1 MKDRGGQALPFL
13 LNGRRHIVE
22 GVECIDC
29 ILVHMGKRIDY
40 EVELRTAKKQIE
52 QAYWEKDQALVKLEQ
67 LHEEIEQKQEELIAL
82 NANLLELSVT
92 DKLTGLKN
100 RRFFQEKL
108 EDQIIL
114 YRKVDKPFSVFILDI
129 DHFKKVN
136 DTWGH
141 QTGDDVL
148 ERLAKIL
155 QAFSRK
161 GDIVARYGGEEF
173 VLILPDI
180 DIVEARAIAER
191 LRMAV
196 AGSTWKTG
204 NITISIGIAT
214 FTPTDSDSTILKK
227 ADQALYVSKENGRN
241 RVTHFVDLEE
251 KLL

>member
-1 MKDRGGQALPFL
+1 M
-13 LNGRRHIVE
+13 
-22 GVECIDC
+22 
-29 ILVHMGKRIDY
+29 
-40 EVELRTAKKQIE
+40 
-52 QAYWEKDQALVKLEQ
+52 KLEL

-82 NANLLELSVT
+82 NANLVELSVT

-100 RRFFQEKL
+100 RRYFQEKI

-114 YRKVDKPFSVFILDI
+114 YRKVDKPFSVILLDI

-155 QAFSRK
+155 QAYSRK

-173 VLILPDI
+173 VLILPDMDI
-180 DIVEARAIAER
+180 DEAKAIAER
-191 LRMAV
+191 LRTAV
-196 AGSTWKTG
+196 AGSIWNTG
-204 NITISIGIAT
+204 SITISIGIAT
-214 FTPTDSDSTILKK
+214 FTPTDSNATILKK
-227 ADQALYVSKENGRN
+227 ADQALYASKENGRN
-241 RVTHFVDLEE
+241 RITHFVDLEE